1 MMRPERNSKLSVCQL
16 PDLTAA
22 PRGRACLPEICC
34 VAWPWLW
41 SGTALS
47 GRIIRSVVLAVAVA
61 AALRAFVL
69 SSLYRASDAGNVMAL
84 TGQMIVVG
92 IPAAAAVAFAMIPTA
107 AVIAVAATGVARAE
121 HADNLLHAQIK
132 RKGNDSNDCC
142 DYQVIN

>member
-1 MMRPERNSKLSVCQL
+1 M
-16 PDLTAA
+16 
-22 PRGRACLPEICC
+22 
-34 VAWPWLW
+34 
-41 SGTALS
+41 
-47 GRIIRSVVLAVAVA
+47 
-61 AALRAFVL
+61 L

-92 IPAAAAVAFAMIPTA
+92 IPAAAAVACAMIPTA

-121 HADNLLHAQIK
+121 HADNLLHTKIK